1 MSADWCVFNIGTG
14 HASSEPDNILVRLH
28 GSVAA
33 GFINNGPGHKKGD
46 LMGNVFGHGLGDRLE
61 STMAGLPADA
71 RRVFLV
77 GHSRGAILS
86 YLIANEMKRQR
97 SGIDV
102 HIFNID
108 PVARY
113 ASGTDDKGV
122 VQGNVRSVTAL
133 VMENDNAPGIGVGN
147 MFQLTFV
154 RAVANPGLPIEYIP
168 MPGTHG
174 TATQV
179 NARNP
184 VGRAAF
190 QMALRWLDG
199 HGVALTVQPEPPRTL
214 CETFFEIHERNPVLG
229 FTAAGGVAARAV
241 TDWDKPSPEPKA
253 QSSQNRAG
261 MLAAAGISN
270 PHSAGGGD
278 KFTNA
283 GLFINRY
290 HSELFR
296 ACYPSSHPLVTSSA
310 TALRGLRITPGARDS
325 IRSEV
330 AVLKGYR
337 CTWRTLTA
345 LGMAD
350 RLERAAAAP
359 GPA

>member
-14 HASSEPDNILVRLH
+14 HASSEPDNILVRLS

-86 YLIANEMKRQR
+86 YLIANEMKRKK

-184 VGRAAF
+184 VGRAAY

-199 HGVALTVQPEPPRTL
+199 HGVPLNIKPGPVPSL
-214 CETFFEIHERNPVLG
+214 CNTFFEIHEKNPVQG
-229 FTAAGGVAARAV
+229 FTASGGVSARTV
-241 TDWDKPSPEPKA
+241 TDWDAKTPA
-253 QSSQNRAG
+253 GRTQAGQNRRD
-261 MLAAAGISN
+261 MLAKAGISN

-278 KFTNA
+278 KFSNP
-283 GLFINRY
+283 GLFINAY
-290 HSELFR
+290 HSDLFR
-296 ACYPSSHPLVTSSA
+296 ASYPASHDLLTKSA
-310 TALRGLRITPGARDS
+310 PEMSRLRITSGARTS
-325 IRSEV
+325 LQREIATLRSYH
-330 AVLKGYR
+330 A
-337 CTWRTLTA
+337 TWKVLTA
-345 LGMAD
+345 LGMAN
-350 RLERAAAAP
+350 RLESSAANP
-359 GPA
+359 V